1 VKKEVAQDS
10 SEQETKEEGSACP
23 VIGVSRQAL
32 PALHLGLRHAGRT
45 RRMLIISETSLHK
58 KQHIQKGEKDMYRF
72 KTIVFMTVVAALALA
87 ACAPAPAAAPVANEA
102 PVAAEA
108 PAAGLACA
116 PNCQYSDLV
125 VGFLQTGSEGG
136 WRAANT
142 ASFKETADQVGLKLK
157 FYDSQN
163 DLAKQVAGFH
173 QFIQDPEVNVI
184 IMAAL
189 ETTGWEDVLK
199 EAQDAGKV
207 VVLEDRRIDAPETL
221 YATYIGSDFAEEG
234 RKGATEMCNL
244 LEGSATKVV
253 WELVGNVGSSAAKDR
268 GQGFRE
274 KMGDCGITITNSQ
287 TGNWSATEGKAV
299 TEAWLKASKEVD
311 GIFAQND
318 EMGLGAIEALK
329 EAGLKPGED
338 VKVLTFDATAG
349 AFKAMLAGEVNVSV
363 ECNPLLAPQ
372 VYEAA
377 LKAANGEELPKWV
390 PSQEG
395 VFRAADPNLQEVFDG
410 RTY

>member
-1 VKKEVAQDS
+1 MNRKLLYNLLALMVLFSLVF
-10 SEQETKEEGSACP
+10 SAC
-23 VIGVSRQAL
+23 A
-32 PALHLGLRHAGRT
+32 
-45 RRMLIISETSLHK
+45 
-58 KQHIQKGEKDMYRF
+58 
-72 KTIVFMTVVAALALA
+72 
-87 ACAPAPAAAPVANEA
+87 APATEEPAAPAEEPVATEEPAAPVEE
-102 PVAAEA
+102 PEML
-108 PAAGLACA
+108 AGLECA

-142 ASFKETADQVGLKLK
+142 ASFKETAEQLGITLK

-184 IMAAL
+184 VLAAL
-189 ETTGWEDVLK
+189 ETTGWEEVLK
-199 EAQDAGKV
+199 EAQDAGKI
-207 VVLEDRRIDAPETL
+207 VVLEDRRIDAPEDL
-221 YATYIGSDFAEEG
+221 YFTYIGSDFAEEG
-234 RKGATEMCNL
+234 RKAADEMCKL
-244 LEGSATKVV
+244 LEGSESKKV

-274 KMGDCGITITNSQ
+274 KMGECGIEIVNSQ
-287 TGNWSATEGKAV
+287 TANWSITEGKQV
-299 TEAWLKASKEVD
+299 TEAWLKESKDVQ

-329 EAGLKPGED
+329 EAGLVPGVD
-338 VKVLTFDATAG
+338 VKILSVDATAG
-349 AFKAMLAGEVNVSV
+349 AFKAMLDGDLNVTV

-395 VFRAADPNLQEVFDG
+395 VFRSDDPNLQEIADG
-410 RTY
+410 RKY